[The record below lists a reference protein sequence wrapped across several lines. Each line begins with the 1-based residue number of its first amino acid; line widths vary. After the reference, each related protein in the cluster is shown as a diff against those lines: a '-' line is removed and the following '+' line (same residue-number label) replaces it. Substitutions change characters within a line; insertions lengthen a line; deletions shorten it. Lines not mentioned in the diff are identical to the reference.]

1 MVLIDDRLLMPEIKG
16 DPSSGQ
22 QHRDVQKSQ
31 QHDHC
36 VPILFVKSSEYD
48 SKTEWHVREP
58 LVIPRDIEKAAEY
71 GDRDSL
77 RALAYGSKM
86 SELPREKL
94 KSDEDWIIFGGEFL
108 EQFPLARKD

>member
-1 MVLIDDRLLMPEIKG
+1 
-16 DPSSGQ
+16 
-22 QHRDVQKSQ
+22 
-31 QHDHC
+31 